1 MIFCAGQ
8 MSHNNYAHGRRLGKK
23 CVHVCKWHTALL
35 GVLQLAYYPLTGVKL
50 VTIPWQLILYQT
62 SKENISACI
71 HSLALLPTYSAYW
84 ALLALLKFASGGH
97 QRRLGKKCVHVCKW
111 HTALLGVPQLACCP
125 LTGVKLVTIP
135 PQPILYQTSK
145 ENISACSHTLA
156 LQHTYGAFE
165 VSIRWAIQQSHHPT
179 SMHSNNSGSFL
190 HSLQLDKRLK
200 LVHH

>member
-1 MIFCAGQ
+1 
-8 MSHNNYAHGRRLGKK
+8 MSMSVNGI
-23 CVHVCKWHTALL
+23 
-35 GVLQLAYYPLTGVKL
+35 Q
-50 VTIPWQLILYQT
+50 
-62 SKENISACI
+62 
-71 HSLALLPTYSAYW
+71 HS
-84 ALLALLKFASGGH
+84 
-97 QRRLGKKCVHVCKW
+97 
-111 HTALLGVPQLACCP
+111 LGVPQLACCP

-200 LVHH
+200 LVHHWKQCHVAILVGQMYHNYSNHNSTTTYHVHLYQLESPNINTHNTYIHHNSTKNKLCFLAKAQFICMVLNIYVQQSTVRSK